1 MTHSNKKRAPKTS
14 EEFER
19 FRDFT
24 RRLIAVP
31 KKEIDQQKAKYE
43 RKKAT
48 RKKQAA

>member
-1 MTHSNKKRAPKTS
+1 MKKQKEEKPS

-24 RRLIAVP
+24 KRLMAVP

-43 RKKAT
+43 RKKSK
-48 RKKQAA
+48 RKAA